1 MIYIYIYIYIWGGLH
16 FSLVVVGLSHY
27 DLLLVKDAHP
37 MVVILTLFFF
47 YLSKRVLQSNGGKL
61 RYFKLLDIQ
70 TPEGLDQI
78 Y

>member
-1 MIYIYIYIYIWGGLH
+1 
-16 FSLVVVGLSHY
+16 
-27 DLLLVKDAHP
+27 